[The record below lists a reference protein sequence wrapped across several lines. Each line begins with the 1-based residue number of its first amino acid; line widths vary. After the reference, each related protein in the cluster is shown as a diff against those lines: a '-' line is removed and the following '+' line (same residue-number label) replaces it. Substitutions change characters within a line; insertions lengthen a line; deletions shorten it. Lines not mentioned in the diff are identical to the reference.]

1 MDIGYVLSSEEH
13 APRDLVRWARRA
25 EACGFSFAMIS
36 DHFHPWIE
44 RQGQAPFVWT
54 MLGAIGQATERL
66 TLLTGVTC
74 PTMRIHPAIIAQA
87 AATTAALLPGRFL
100 FGIGSGENLNE
111 HVLGQRWP
119 SAEIRLDMLEEAV
132 QVIRLLWSGG
142 EQSHR
147 GTYYTVEEARLY
159 TLPEEP
165 PPLLIAASGTQAA
178 ALAGRLADGLITTA
192 PEATLIERFSSAGA
206 PERPRFTRV
215 TGCVADDVAAARH
228 TAHQYWPNIALP
240 GVLFTELPQ
249 PAHVEQ
255 ACRIITEAEVASQVL
270 CGRDVAPWVDR
281 IEACARAGFD
291 HVALHQVG
299 PDQDAFF
306 AFYEQSLRPALA
318 EARLAPAA
326 AA

>member
-1 MDIGYVLSSEEH
+1 MDIGYALSSEEH
-13 APRDLVRWARRA
+13 PPRDLVRWAQRA
-25 EACGFSFAMIS
+25 EACGLSFAMVS

-44 RQGQAPFVWT
+44 RQGHAPFVWT

-74 PTMRIHPAIIAQA
+74 PTMRIHPAILAQA

-119 SAEIRLDMLEEAV
+119 SAEIRLEMLEEAV

-142 EQSHR
+142 SQSHR
-147 GTYYTVEEARLY
+147 GTYFTVEEARLY
-159 TLPEEP
+159 TLPDEP
-165 PPLLIAASGTQAA
+165 PPILIAASGTQAA
-178 ALAGRLADGLITTA
+178 TLAGRIGDGLITTA
-192 PEATLIERFSSAGA
+192 PERTLIERFTSDGGH
-206 PERPRFTRV
+206 ERPRFTRV

-228 TAHQYWPNIALP
+228 TAHAWWPNIALP
-240 GVLFTELPQ
+240 GVLFTELPL
-249 PAHVEQ
+249 PEHFEQ
-255 ACRIITEAEVASQVL
+255 ACKIVTESEVASRVL
-270 CGRDVAPWVDR
+270 CGPDPQPWVEQ

-306 AFYEQSLRPALA
+306 DFYEQSLRPALA
-318 EARLAPAA
+318 AARLAPAA